1 MATAITPGQIIEL
14 EQSGEFQKLAKQ
26 YIKDH
31 AVYLAGQ
38 DGREGNRAGLT
49 PNIWARQEMM
59 AFRVM
64 KDPNRQ
70 PYSDWA
76 AQMLQFLK
84 GQPVWENNVTDTI
97 TLLVDSGK
105 MQQITVQT
113 YELRSAAE
121 DFPQDPSVYAG
132 PTNLARAMP
141 KE

>member
-1 MATAITPGQIIEL
+1 MAQTPITPGQIIEL
-14 EQSGEFQKLAKQ
+14 EQSTEFQKLTKQ
-26 YIKDH
+26 FIKDH

-38 DGREGNRAGLT
+38 DGRGTNTAGLS

-59 AFRVM
+59 AYQVM
-64 KDPNRQ
+64 KNPNNQ

-84 GQPVWENNVTDTI
+84 GQPVWDTDVPT
-97 TLLVDSGK
+97 TVAFLVESGK

-121 DFPQDPSVYAG
+121 EFPQDPSVYAG
-132 PTNLARAMP
+132 V
-141 KE
+141 